1 MRTSTSR
8 RLVALG
14 QPVLL
19 GLLAA
24 AVSAGLDA
32 VFTARGA
39 AGRDSALQLAP
50 LLPYLG
56 VDGAY
61 VLARALGIT
70 ALMFAALALSLG
82 MAAGLSRAKQRPA
95 PEWVSRGHRQC
106 SVLALLL
113 AVGHVALPYPSS
125 FTPYGGWRTALL
137 PFGQPFS
144 WGGLATFAES
154 LGIIAFW
161 LMIGLGA
168 AYLTLG
174 RAHPHLWWAAHR
186 LAGGVY
192 VLSALHALFL
202 GSDFLTAGPARVFLI
217 AAQVPLAGLLA
228 FRLWGASTQRRS
240 TRGIRVAAALAAIS
254 VILLLAVTLAGVG
267 GSSLGGFPLH

>member
-1 MRTSTSR
+1 MTRRKPLGMRHISDDSR
-8 RLVALG
+8 TNAAGCDGPCWRVRLVAYADFDFPRLVALG

-19 GLLAA
+19 VLLAA

-32 VFTARGA
+32 VFTARVA

-95 PEWVSRGHRQC
+95 PEWATRGHRQC
-106 SVLALLL
+106 GVLTLLL

-137 PFGQPFS
+137 PFGPPFS
-144 WGGLATFAES
+144 WGGMATFAE
-154 LGIIAFW
+154 I
-161 LMIGLGA
+161 
-168 AYLTLG
+168 
-174 RAHPHLWWAAHR
+174 
-186 LAGGVY
+186 
-192 VLSALHALFL
+192 SAP
-202 GSDFLTAGPARVFLI
+202 S
-217 AAQVPLAGLLA
+217 
-228 FRLWGASTQRRS
+228 RS
-240 TRGIRVAAALAAIS
+240 G
-254 VILLLAVTLAGVG
+254 
-267 GSSLGGFPLH
+267 